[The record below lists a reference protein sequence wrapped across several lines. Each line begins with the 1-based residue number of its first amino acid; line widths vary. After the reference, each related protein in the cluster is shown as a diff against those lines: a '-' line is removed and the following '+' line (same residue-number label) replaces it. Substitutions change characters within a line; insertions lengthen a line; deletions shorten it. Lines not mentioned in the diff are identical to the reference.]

1 VSSAGVG
8 FYLRLFVKNKIS
20 LTILIEYHSNNRV
33 ILINYSAMEIIWKHF
48 THSYQP
54 LVYNLWIAQF
64 MNSPVVLF
72 HFLAELLVAVV
83 MCTVICVV
91 SVPCCQL

>member
-8 FYLRLFVKNKIS
+8 FYLRLFIKKKIS

-33 ILINYSAMEIIWKHF
+33 ILIDYSAMEIIWKHF

-54 LVYNLWIAQF
+54 LVYNLWIVQF

-91 SVPCCQL
+91 NVPCC